1 MLGFYAAVSIAFRVD
16 RLHWLLRILPAMPY
30 SGLSFP
36 YSKATP
42 INVFSE
48 KVLTAFSASI
58 MAFRSA
64 SRRER
69 VVL

>member
-1 MLGFYAAVSIAFRVD
+1 MP
-16 RLHWLLRILPAMPY
+16 PAIPY

-36 YSKATP
+36 YPKATP

-69 VVL
+69 VVLYASTFWRAASMMV